1 MKNCSFS
8 QQFHDP
14 THFPHFCTSF
24 CWSHLICQ
32 KTGQECM
39 CREFQIIFHSQA
51 GQALHAT
58 LLLLSWWI
66 FLFKVECERLLK
78 VYQSGHPS
86 IGHKSFSIS
95 KHNLPLQAT
104 GCRKEK
110 RKVTMG
116 IVKFIKHE
124 LEEAEITKKT
134 SDPCIARPP
143 TKVNRRRT
151 ILP

>member
-1 MKNCSFS
+1 MCGVRLNFTQTADDTREVRSSVSDSAPERRRVKLK
-8 QQFHDP
+8 
-14 THFPHFCTSF
+14 THERRAS
-24 CWSHLICQ
+24 
-32 KTGQECM
+32 
-39 CREFQIIFHSQA
+39 
-51 GQALHAT
+51 
-58 LLLLSWWI
+58 
-66 FLFKVECERLLK
+66 ERLLK